1 LTARPRTNS
10 VRKEQRPKLLDLI
23 ETTTKDIGT
32 TLGLID
38 DSIPAVGSRAFEKL
52 KVSKLMVE
60 DDCISMRNEPIDR
73 LETIEDMQFD
83 LGLSNADDRPHGNTE
98 KRKKA
103 LYESRKGRKEKS
115 QGGYMDKMEKIFT

>member
-1 LTARPRTNS
+1 MSGRTRTNS
-10 VRKEQRPKLLDLI
+10 VQKEQRPKLLDLI
-23 ETTTKDIGT
+23 ETTTKDLGT

-60 DDCISMRNEPIDR
+60 DDCISMRNESIDR

-83 LGLSNADDRPHGNTE
+83 LGLLNADSTQIGNYAE

-103 LYESRKGRKEKS
+103 LYESRKVRKEKS
-115 QGGYMDKMEKIFT
+115 